1 MAKPTPPT
9 NECPTLSK
17 TLGKWSAIAMM
28 VGAVI
33 GSGIF
38 AKPAANAAASDSVSL
53 IMVVWVTGGIITLVS
68 AICMAELSLM
78 MPKAGG
84 TYVYIRQAYGRLPA
98 VLSGLSLRHI

>member
-1 MAKPTPPT
+1 MAEPTLPT
-9 NECPTLSK
+9 NETPTLAK
-17 TLGKWSAIAMM
+17 ALGKWSAIAMM

-38 AKPAANAAASDSVSL
+38 AKPAANAAASDSVEL
-53 IMVVWVTGGIITLVS
+53 IMIGWVAGGIITLVT
-68 AICMAELSLM
+68 AICMAELCLM

-98 VLSGLSLRHI
+98 FLSG